1 MGTNSIKAN
10 IRANKNDLR
19 KLNNKLKRINLGT
32 QKNVTEALKFF
43 TLNSVN
49 EIKIDSPIDTG
60 NLRKSIKG
68 VMPNKNSSIVES
80 IALGDNDFDYAP
92 VQEFGSIYRKG
103 IPYFYPNI
111 YKSLKK
117 AITIVKAKTKRIV
130 KL

>member
-1 MGTNSIKAN
+1 MGANSVKAN
-10 IRANKNDLR
+10 IRANKKDLR

-32 QKNVTEALKFF
+32 QKNVTEALKWF
-43 TLNSVN
+43 TLDSVN
-49 EIKIDSPIDTG
+49 EIKKDAPVDTS
-60 NLRKSIKG
+60 NLIKSING

-80 IALGDNDFDYAP
+80 IALTKNKFDYAP
-92 VQEFGSIYRKG
+92 VQEFGSVYRKG

-117 AITIVKAKTKRIV
+117 AVTMVKAKTKRIV